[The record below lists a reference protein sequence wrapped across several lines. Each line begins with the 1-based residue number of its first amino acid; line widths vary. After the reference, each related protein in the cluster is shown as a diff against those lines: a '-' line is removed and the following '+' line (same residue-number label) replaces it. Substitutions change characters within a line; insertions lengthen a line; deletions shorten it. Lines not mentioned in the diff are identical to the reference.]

1 LTFEDVDGVEA
12 TLCATFAGE
21 HGTAEAVVVVEGG
34 GAQRVGG
41 ADPLGGGGAGDD
53 LVRTWCE
60 GDLSL
65 AWFDALFG
73 PLALLVSAAVTL
85 KKKKDNKLIK

>member
-1 LTFEDVDGVEA
+1 MTFEDVDGVEA

-41 ADPLGGGGAGDD
+41 ADPLGGGAGDD
-53 LVRTWCE
+53 GVRTCCE
-60 GDLSL
+60 GDLGL

-85 KKKKDNKLIK
+85 KKKKDNGLIK